1 MKRIESILSAY
12 AEEHPEIAAIYLFG
26 SQASGRAHPE
36 SDVDVAILYSGIV
49 NPDFHQTLEVQDEL
63 ISLLRQEV
71 DIVILNSA
79 DPVIRMQVLRKGEKV
94 FERDRK
100 AVNRL
105 FVRTMNEYDDLK
117 RVRAIIE
124 KNILKGGIYG

>member
-1 MKRIESILSAY
+1 MSAY